1 MNDAVPNPVLT
12 DRFAQAFAFA
22 SVVHAGQAR
31 KGSAIPYLSH
41 LMGVA
46 SLVLEPGGDEDAHL
60 STLPAYRFPP

>member
-41 LMGVA
+41 LRRFVPA
-46 SLVLEPGGDEDAHL
+46 SGEDCEKIIARRIL
-60 STLPAYRFPP
+60 